1 MAFLPLKWPV
11 YYTITL
17 LRQIFPSNNPEN
29 RDPSYETDL
38 DFGVDLKGESPAI
51 NMIKA
56 EKNMAQNINFLSWT
70 VAVKSIRKNSLFKEF
85 RQNMT
90 NEGKNKQKMASS
102 KAREGWFSIA
112 QYM

>member
-1 MAFLPLKWPV
+1 MHSVISQQVITTSFKEIGKQILTKHGLKNLGIDQALPYLFSHEMAFLPLKWPL
-11 YYTITL
+11 YCTITL

-56 EKNMAQNINFLSWT
+56 EKIWH
-70 VAVKSIRKNSLFKEF
+70 KI
-85 RQNMT
+85 
-90 NEGKNKQKMASS
+90 
-102 KAREGWFSIA
+102 
-112 QYM
+112 